1 MGIKFLNKY
10 LIKKCSKHSISR
22 VNLCDLK
29 NKVFVIDTS
38 IYLYKFLG
46 ENALIENMYLFLS
59 KMQHNNIRPIFIFDG
74 KPPDE
79 KKELLRQRR
88 LEKKEAESKY
98 DVIKQQIIDASYQ
111 NITIE
116 NRKGLL
122 DEMEELRQKF
132 IRLKDVD
139 IKKVKELFDAFG
151 VSYINSPTEA
161 DHMCSY
167 LSRKEDVYCVS
178 DDMDMFIYGCKNII
192 RNIDLQDDSLLLYS
206 YDDILND
213 LNMTNKELKEVL
225 ILSGTDYNIDL
236 NTSLSETL
244 KWFSCYKKEITKR
257 GLDIEFYDWLVK
269 NTKYVE
275 DLDKLNKLYQYFS
288 GGYLLDFNNEIE
300 VPKQKKKNEMKIQEI
315 MKEEG
320 FVFLK

>member
-10 LIKKCSKHSISR
+10 LIKKCSKRSIRR
-22 VNLCDLK
+22 VNLSDLK

-59 KMQHNNIRPIFIFDG
+59 KMHHNNIKPIFIFDG

-98 DVIKQQIIDASYQ
+98 DGIKQQIIDASYQ

-116 NRKGLL
+116 NRKELL

-132 IRLKDVD
+132 IRVKDGD

-161 DHMCSY
+161 DHLC
-167 LSRKEDVYCVS
+167 
-178 DDMDMFIYGCKNII
+178 
-192 RNIDLQDDSLLLYS
+192 
-206 YDDILND
+206 
-213 LNMTNKELKEVL
+213 
-225 ILSGTDYNIDL
+225 
-236 NTSLSETL
+236 
-244 KWFSCYKKEITKR
+244 
-257 GLDIEFYDWLVK
+257 
-269 NTKYVE
+269 
-275 DLDKLNKLYQYFS
+275 
-288 GGYLLDFNNEIE
+288 
-300 VPKQKKKNEMKIQEI
+300 
-315 MKEEG
+315 
-320 FVFLK
+320 